1 MAVFKTDT
9 AIGQRESLSDV
20 IARIDPSEVPLYAN
34 MKKETTKAINH
45 EFLVQELAAAVDTNA
60 QNEGADYSY
69 VNPEPL
75 VRLGNLHQIATK
87 AASVS
92 GTLDAIDKA
101 GRDRETAFV
110 KISKGLE
117 LRKDINKSFYK
128 NEAKSSSDPRK
139 CAKLPTWI
147 TNGSFPS
154 DMAAATGDGSD
165 TADFTGTARAMTLAQ
180 IDAAML
186 AAYNDGGN
194 PSMLLM
200 SPVNKQNF
208 SALSS
213 GSVATNQITMTAP
226 KEATIIGS
234 ASVYLSDFSTLSV
247 TVDRACP
254 SSEVYLIDPEF
265 VCMGTLPGRDMAV
278 GDVAPTGD
286 ATKFFVQSE
295 YTLIVKAPKAHSI
308 VAGLNG
314 S

>member
-1 MAVFKTDT
+1 MATFKTTT
-9 AIGQRESLSDV
+9 AVGQRESLSDV
-20 IARIDPSEVPLYAN
+20 IARIDPSDVPLYAN

-69 VNPEPL
+69 TDPEAL
-75 VRLGNLHQIATK
+75 VRLGNIHQIATK
-87 AASVS
+87 AGSVS

-110 KISKGLE
+110 KVSKGLE

-165 TADFTGTARAMTLAQ
+165 LADFTGTARAMTLAQ

-234 ASVYLSDFSTLSV
+234 ASVYLSDFNTLSV

-254 SSEVYLIDPEF
+254 NSEVYLIDPEF
-265 VCMGTLPGRDMAV
+265 VCMGTLSGRDMAV

-295 YTLIVKAPKAHSI
+295 YTLIVKAPKAHAI
-308 VAGLNG
+308 IAGLNG

>member
-1 MAVFKTDT
+1 MATFKTYT
-9 AIGQRESLSDV
+9 AVGQRESLSDV
-20 IARIDPSEVPLYAN
+20 IARIDPSDVPLYAN

-69 VNPEPL
+69 TDPEAL
-75 VRLGNLHQIATK
+75 VRLGNIHQIATK
-87 AASVS
+87 AGSVS
-92 GTLDAIDKA
+92 GTLDAVDRA

-110 KISKGLE
+110 KVSKGLE

-128 NEAKSSSDPRK
+128 NEEKSSSDPRK

-154 DMAAATGDGSD
+154 DMAPATGDGTD
-165 TADFTGTARAMTLAQ
+165 QADFTGTARALTLAQ

-234 ASVYLSDFSTLSV
+234 ASVYLSDFNTLSV

-254 SSEVYLIDPEF
+254 NSEVYLIDPEF
-265 VCMGTLPGRDMAV
+265 VCMGTLSGRDMAV

-295 YTLIVKAPKAHSI
+295 YTLIVKAPMTHAI
-308 VAGLNG
+308 IAGLNG

>member
-1 MAVFKTDT
+1 MATFKTTT
-9 AIGQRESLSDV
+9 AVGQRESLSDV
-20 IARIDPSEVPLYAN
+20 IARIDPSDVPLYAN

-69 VNPEPL
+69 TDPEAL
-75 VRLGNLHQIATK
+75 VRLGNIHQIATK
-87 AASVS
+87 AGSVS
-92 GTLDAIDKA
+92 GTLDAVDRA

-110 KISKGLE
+110 KVSKGLE

-165 TADFTGTARAMTLAQ
+165 LADFTGTARAMTLAQ

-234 ASVYLSDFSTLSV
+234 ASVYLSDFNTLSV

-254 SSEVYLIDPEF
+254 NSEVYLIDPEF
-265 VCMGTLPGRDMAV
+265 VCMGTLSGRDMAV

-308 VAGLNG
+308 IAGLNG

>member
-1 MAVFKTDT
+1 MATFKTYT
-9 AIGQRESLSDV
+9 AVGQRESLSDV
-20 IARIDPSEVPLYAN
+20 IARIDPSDVPLYAN

-69 VNPEPL
+69 TDPEAL
-75 VRLGNLHQIATK
+75 VRLGNIHQIATK
-87 AASVS
+87 AGSVS

-110 KISKGLE
+110 KVSKGLE

-128 NEAKSSSDPRK
+128 NEEKSSSDPRK

-154 DMAAATGDGSD
+154 DMAPATGDGTD
-165 TADFTGTARAMTLAQ
+165 QADFTGTARALTLAQ

-234 ASVYLSDFSTLSV
+234 ASVYLSDFNTLSV

-254 SSEVYLIDPEF
+254 NSEVYLIDPEF
-265 VCMGTLPGRDMAV
+265 VCMGTLSGRDMAV

-295 YTLIVKAPKAHSI
+295 YTLIVKAPKAHAI
-308 VAGLNG
+308 IAGLNG

>member
-69 VNPEPL
+69 TDPTPL
-75 VRLGNLHQIATK
+75 QRFGNIHQIATK
-87 AASVS
+87 AGSVS

-110 KISKGLE
+110 KISKSLE

-234 ASVYLSDFSTLSV
+234 ASVYLSDFNTLSV

-265 VCMGTLPGRDMAV
+265 VCMGTLSGRDMAV

-295 YTLIVKAPKAHSI
+295 YTLIVKAPKAHAV